1 MDELER
7 KLYERKIDY
16 TTPNAQRFLT
26 LCKKHHWDVKF
37 FLDLAVKLKYF
48 NINERKISPN
58 GRWRGKPSN
67 YGRQRKR
74 IRN

>member
-7 KLYERKIDY
+7 KLAEKGIDY
-16 TTPNAQRFLT
+16 TTEDAQKFLEII
-26 LCKKHHWDVKF
+26 KRRKWNIEP
-37 FLDLAVKLKYF
+37 FLGMLYKLPAILK
-48 NINERKISPN
+48 NERELAK
-58 GRWRGKPSN
+58 GRWKGKPSN